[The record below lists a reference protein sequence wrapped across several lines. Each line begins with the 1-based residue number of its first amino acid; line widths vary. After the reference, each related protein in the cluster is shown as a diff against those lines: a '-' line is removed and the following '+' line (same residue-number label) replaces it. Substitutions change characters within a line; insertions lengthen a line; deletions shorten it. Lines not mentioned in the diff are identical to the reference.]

1 MASKND
7 ETTPGGSRRRN
18 RRITATR
25 DDLSGAVT
33 KAVRELSLEGGDAAA
48 GGGGGGGDAY
58 NSSTTTTTREG
69 HVIKRYAG
77 CSKKGYAPYNPRKQN
92 QDSILMEEDTKTGAL
107 FLATLD
113 GHGEA
118 GDLVSQHFTKRLKDE
133 VFGHPDWPSNPGKIM
148 TQALAKLEDAVIKNP
163 SIDTE
168 FSGTTAVLATV
179 IGDTLTVCNV
189 GDSRII
195 CDTENDDKTRNVES
209 VSKDHKPD
217 DPPEKARITRAGG
230 RVFAV
235 EYDDGVDG
243 PARVWLGHM
252 DIPGLAMSRS
262 LGDTIAHTAGVS
274 SEPDIYTRKLTS
286 KDKILVLATDG
297 LWEFITNEEVAKM
310 TRECDDPEK
319 ACSVMAAEAH
329 KRWMKEEGVVDDTTI
344 IVAYL

>member
-1 MASKND
+1 MSTSSKASP
-7 ETTPGGSRRRN
+7 TRRN

-33 KAVRELSLEGGDAAA
+33 KAVKELSLDSPDTPGF
-48 GGGGGGGDAY
+48 
-58 NSSTTTTTREG
+58 NSTTKTLKG
-69 HVIKRYAG
+69 HVVKKFAG
-77 CSKKGYAPYNPRKQN
+77 VSKKGYAPYNPRKQN
-92 QDSILMEEDTKTGAL
+92 QDSLVMEEDKTSGAL

-118 GDLVSQHFTKRLKDE
+118 GDLVSQHFTSRLPKLL
-133 VFGHPDWPSNPGKIM
+133 FSHASWPSNPGKAM
-148 TQALAKLEDAVIKNP
+148 TEVLAKLEDMVIKDT

-168 FSGTTAVLATV
+168 FSGTTAVLATI

-195 CDTENDDKTRNVES
+195 CDSEGADKKRKVES

-235 EYDDGVDG
+235 TYDDGVDG

-274 SEPDIYTRKLTS
+274 SEPDIYTRKLT
-286 KDKILVLATDG
+286 KNDKFLVMATDG
-297 LWEFITNEEVAKM
+297 LWEFISNEEVAEY
-310 TRECDDPEK
+310 TRKLDEDPEK
-319 ACSVMAAEAH
+319 ACNVMAAEAH
-329 KRWMKEEGVVDDTTI
+329 KRWMHEEGVVDDTTI
-344 IVAYL
+344 IVACL

>member
-1 MASKND
+1 MVK
-7 ETTPGGSRRRN
+7 
-18 RRITATR
+18 
-25 DDLSGAVT
+25 
-33 KAVRELSLEGGDAAA
+33 KFA
-48 GGGGGGGDAY
+48 GL
-58 NSSTTTTTREG
+58 
-69 HVIKRYAG
+69 
-77 CSKKGYAPYNPRKQN
+77 SKKGYAPYNPRKQN
-92 QDSILMEEDTKTGAL
+92 QDSMCIAEDPKTGGL

-118 GDLVSQHFTKRLKDE
+118 GDHVSQHFTKRLPERLFAHKCW
-133 VFGHPDWPSNPGKIM
+133 PDNPGKAM
-148 TQALAKLEDAVIKNP
+148 TEILAQLEDMVIKDP

-168 FSGTTAVLATV
+168 FSGTTAVLSTIV
-179 IGDTLTVCNV
+179 GDVLTVCNV

-195 CDTENDDKTRNVES
+195 CACGDGTVES

-217 DPPEKARITRAGG
+217 DPPEKARIVRAGG

-235 EYDDGVDG
+235 QYDDGVDG

-274 SEPDIYTRKLTS
+274 SEPEIFTRKLLKT
-286 KDKILVLATDG
+286 DKFLVLATDG

-310 TRECDDPEK
+310 TEACTDTDK
-319 ACSVMAAEAH
+319 ACSIMAAEAH

>member
-1 MASKND
+1 MSSASK
-7 ETTPGGSRRRN
+7 TTPGRRPQ

-33 KAVRELSLEGGDAAA
+33 KAVEELTLDGELSPSTPG
-48 GGGGGGGDAY
+48 Y
-58 NSSTTTTTREG
+58 NSTVTTLTG
-69 HVIKRYAG
+69 HVVKKYAG

-92 QDSILMEEDTKTGAL
+92 QDSMVMVEDKKTGAL

-118 GDLVSQHFTKRLKDE
+118 GDLVSQHFTKRLPNE
-133 VFGHPDWPSNPGKIM
+133 LFTHSSWPSNPGKAM
-148 TQALAKLEDAVIKNP
+148 TEVLAKLEDMVIKNAT
-163 SIDTE
+163 IDTE
-168 FSGTTAVLATV
+168 FSGTTAVLATI

-195 CDTENDDKTRNVES
+195 CGTESADKKAGVES
-209 VSKDHKPD
+209 VSEDHKPD
-217 DPPEKARITRAGG
+217 DPVEKARIVRAGG

-235 EYDDGVDG
+235 AYDDGVDG

-274 SEPDIYTRKLTS
+274 SEPDIYTRKLTK
-286 KDKILVLATDG
+286 KDKFLVLATDG

-310 TRECDDPEK
+310 TRDHSSNPDK
-319 ACSVMAAEAH
+319 ACEIMAAEAH

-344 IVAYL
+344 IVAFL

>member
-1 MASKND
+1 MCTK
-7 ETTPGGSRRRN
+7 SRRR
-18 RRITATR
+18 RRR
-25 DDLSGAVT
+25 LSGAVT
-33 KAVRELSLEGGDAAA
+33 KAVAELSLDSPGITL
-48 GGGGGGGDAY
+48 
-58 NSSTTTTTREG
+58 NSTISDKSDKKTT
-69 HVIKRYAG
+69 HVVKKVNG
-77 CSKKGYAPYNPRKQN
+77 VSKKGYAPYNPKKNN
-92 QDSILMEEDTKTGAL
+92 QDSMCCEEDPKTGAL

-118 GDLVSQHFTKRLKDE
+118 GDKVSQHFTKRLPKE
-133 VFGHPDWPSNPGKIM
+133 IFAHKAWPENPGKAM
-148 TQALAKLEDAVIKNP
+148 CEVLARLEDIVIKDP

-168 FSGTTAVLATV
+168 FSGTTAVLASV
-179 IGDTLTVCNV
+179 IGDVLTVCNV

-195 CDTENDDKTRNVES
+195 CASKGKDDKSLRVES

-217 DPPEKARITRAGG
+217 DPPEKARIVRAGG

-235 EYDDGVDG
+235 QYDDGVDG

-274 SEPDIYTRKLTS
+274 SEPEIFTRKLTED
-286 KDKILVLATDG
+286 DKFLVLATDG
-297 LWEFITNEEVAKM
+297 LWEFITNEEVAAM
-310 TRECDDPEK
+310 TVKHTDPLK
-319 ACSVMAAEAH
+319 ACGEMAADAY